1 MIMSKPDNNNGAESG
16 IALLMVIWILKIM
29 IVIVMAFSLAVRT
42 NAFSTLAYNEAVKRD
57 FISEA
62 GVQHAI
68 MELLY
73 RFQKVGRSTS
83 AEVIEEDYWSIDG
96 TVHTETLGDTEYY
109 VRITDEGGK
118 IDINKGNEILLRGL
132 LSNME
137 LEDEA
142 ADTIVDSILD
152 WRDPDEDLVRLHGA
166 ENDYY
171 MSLPRPYKAKN
182 GDFDSLEE
190 LLLVKGMTSELLY
203 GIEGKKKGLIDSL
216 TVFSK
221 DARVNIETAPEEVLR
236 SIPGMSEES
245 VTSIIEGRKGL
256 DQQEKTP
263 QGAESGPYITTG
275 KSSNVF
281 TIEVSA
287 RNGDK
292 PSGYGTKAVVR
303 IDSNKK
309 YNILYWKGLAPVTSQ

>member
-1 MIMSKPDNNNGAESG
+1 MMPSKPDNTNGPESG
-16 IALLMVIWILKIM
+16 IALLMVIWILTIM
-29 IVIVMAFSLAVRT
+29 IVIVMAFSMAVRT

-203 GIEGKKKGLIDSL
+203 GIEGEKKGLIDSL

-221 DARVNIETAPEEVLR
+221 DPRVNINTAPKEVIMA
-236 SIPGMSEES
+236 IPGMSEDYAN
-245 VTSIIEGRKGL
+245 SIIEVRKGL
-256 DQQEKTP
+256 VSEGQP
-263 QGAESGPYITTG
+263 PASNESNAYIQTG

-281 TIEVSA
+281 TIEVAA

-309 YNILYWKGLAPVTSQ
+309 YNVLYWKSLAPVTAQ

>member
-1 MIMSKPDNNNGAESG
+1 MILLKNTKNNGKESG
-16 IALLMVIWILKIM
+16 IALLMVIWILTIL

-57 FISEA
+57 FVSEA

-73 RFQKVGRSTS
+73 RFQKVGNAIN
-83 AEVIEEDYWSIDG
+83 AEIIEEDYWNVDG
-96 TVHTETLGDTEYY
+96 TVYTEKIGDTEYY

-182 GDFDSLEE
+182 SDFDSLEE

-221 DARVNIETAPEEVLR
+221 NSRVNIDTAPKEVLMA
-236 SIPGMSEES
+236 IPGMSEDS
-245 VTSIIEGRKGL
+245 VTSIIEVRKGL
-256 DQQEKTP
+256 DHQEKTP
-263 QGAESGPYITTG
+263 LGTESGPYVITG

-281 TIEVSA
+281 TIEVSVK
-287 RNGDK
+287 NGDK

-303 IDSNKK
+303 IEGKKK
-309 YNILYWKGLAPVTSQ
+309 YNVLYWKSLAPVTSQ